1 MRNFLKIFW
10 PEEPLRKVANV
21 RQQNRIANILN
32 DIKGVGCT
40 IQKDYGR
47 EGRGWKIVVDGIS
60 SDEPPVDSEGNEVS
74 NPIQPEWDDLANDA
88 VKILAQDSGG
98 NAGWQEYP
106 EGAYNGDLLTW
117 DDTEKA
123 WKQVGVNPS
132 KGDILYHDGT
142 QWAAMEIDTTEELD
156 LKPHISVDN
165 TDSANPR
172 LKVSTLKVKLEVSG
186 GKLKLATGTRGDDD
200 HHDYGCPPKE

>member
-74 NPIQPEWDDLANDA
+74 HPIQPEWDDLANDA

-98 NAGWQEYP
+98 NAGWITP
-106 EGAYNGDLLTW
+106 
-117 DDTEKA
+117 
-123 WKQVGVNPS
+123 P
-132 KGDILYHDGT
+132 
-142 QWAAMEIDTTEELD
+142 
-156 LKPHISVDN
+156 
-165 TDSANPR
+165 
-172 LKVSTLKVKLEVSG
+172 
-186 GKLKLATGTRGDDD
+186 ATGNYALVSEDGVLAWREL
-200 HHDYGCPPKE
+200 GCDT